1 MTHPTLIV
9 FDELDRDGRHVSI
22 DDDHATVLAGTRLV
36 EARADRNGWRLVPT
50 GRVGSVRIGG
60 LQVEVRPKDKVGL
73 TRLLFLL
80 GYARDPGWRPETVA
94 GRTAT
99 TTCGRPWPS
108 RWCGWRGLHSARG
121 CCRATGPSTSRCAPC
136 AGGSGSAT
144 RSPVDPG

>member
-50 GRVGSVRIGG
+50 GRVGSVRMGG
-60 LQVEVRPKDKVGL
+60 LQVEVRPKAKVGL

-80 GYARDPGWRPETVA
+80 GYARDPGWRDDTVLA
-94 GRTAT
+94 HRDDDLWPA
-99 TTCGRPWPS
+99 WPS
-108 RWCGWRGLHSARG
+108 PW
-121 CCRATGPSTSRCAPC
+121 
-136 AGGSGSAT
+136 SG
-144 RSPVDPG
+144 